1 MKCWQC
7 KMTTSEK
14 IYEKGMDR
22 TERSL
27 DVRNLIK
34 NQMIM
39 KSLLISMV
47 PSKEKR
53 KLMRLQRRSLVIEPV
68 SSSSDSEDD
77 FKEFKKFYN

>member
-1 MKCWQC
+1 
-7 KMTTSEK
+7 MTTSEK

>member
-1 MKCWQC
+1 MKYENEEDRKEKDAKMKCWQS

-14 IYEKGMDR
+14 IYEKGLDR

-47 PSKEKR
+47 P
-53 KLMRLQRRSLVIEPV
+53 
-68 SSSSDSEDD
+68 
-77 FKEFKKFYN
+77 

>member
-1 MKCWQC
+1 MKYKNQEDKEDQEAKMKCWQC

-47 PSKEKR
+47 P
-53 KLMRLQRRSLVIEPV
+53 
-68 SSSSDSEDD
+68 
-77 FKEFKKFYN
+77 

>member
-1 MKCWQC
+1 
-7 KMTTSEK
+7 MTTSEK

-22 TERSL
+22 TDRSL

-39 KSLLISMV
+39 KSLIISMV